1 MFVYVEYV
9 STLRT
14 TVVEHTQIFLDS
26 TKQFIDPADP
36 DDFNP
41 SDTYRVHACNGDNS
55 VCEYLGAKII
65 HMTDTVEEMAA
76 FRAQRPWRPTIRQQ
90 NGSAQGNEVALGPPM
105 PQGEDHA
112 RSVQRQRLIEEVL
125 QEYELSFMPMRA
137 HAAVQSRVLPTGLE
151 QLDGTRHNNNQ
162 GQSLLTAASTG
173 DVPRSVHMALKEKHD
188 ALARDIKE
196 LRSLNGDLQKS
207 LKSKIFRAEGKLIY
221 ATSNDVTMTA
231 VPATTLAPQAANG
244 HTSSHGGCAESNVPS
259 EAHPEPG
266 ETSMADQPEGADDA
280 ISGEADDGTPKV
292 GSLGPDGKVYAG
304 NGFWFP
310 KPMWDNAFTAP
321 TDPAF
326 CFRAANLFWKPEEL
340 FVRSVTGKL
349 SNRDVARGTGK
360 PTQPLTPEKLYA
372 LKAMFRLYIGNDP
385 LAAIRIKKV
394 RKHLA
399 ARLSDMR
406 RPRFMDKL

>member
-1 MFVYVEYV
+1 
-9 STLRT
+9 
-14 TVVEHTQIFLDS
+14 
-26 TKQFIDPADP
+26 
-36 DDFNP
+36 
-41 SDTYRVHACNGDNS
+41 
-55 VCEYLGAKII
+55 
-65 HMTDTVEEMAA
+65 
-76 FRAQRPWRPTIRQQ
+76 
-90 NGSAQGNEVALGPPM
+90 M

-259 EAHPEPG
+259 EGTSLSSESITWDTVLDTASVPDESNEPAAQTCQCGAAVLPSHAHG
-266 ETSMADQPEGADDA
+266 
-280 ISGEADDGTPKV
+280 
-292 GSLGPDGKVYAG
+292 
-304 NGFWFP
+304 
-310 KPMWDNAFTAP
+310 
-321 TDPAF
+321 
-326 CFRAANLFWKPEEL
+326 
-340 FVRSVTGKL
+340 RSVTAAEGSNFDIVDGQVQIGPGISMPEEKWRFLMKMTTDAKFAVNAARFLWTHDEASVRSLTGEACRSRPCSTAKL
-349 SNRDVARGTGK
+349 PA
-360 PTQPLTPEKLYA
+360 TPEKVDIFKNCLRKYVDA
-372 LKAMFRLYIGNDP
+372 HPNADVQRESRV
-385 LAAIRIKKV
+385 AASRHYL
-394 RKHLA
+394 RSFFTEA
-399 ARLSDMR
+399 ARQGKR
-406 RPRFMDKL
+406 KRPRPAEQRQ